1 MKRFLVFSAL
11 AITVLIIIGC
21 STTYKNLQP
30 SLPNLNNIQNG
41 TYRGEYSLPK
51 TPVSAVLDVTVQNHV
66 LTAIKII
73 EHKCSPI
80 GKKAESII
88 DRVIERQSLDVD
100 AVSGATGSSKTILMA
115 VENALQ

>member
-1 MKRFLVFSAL
+1 MPASP
-11 AITVLIIIGC
+11 T
-21 STTYKNLQP
+21 
-30 SLPNLNNIQNG
+30 LPNLSNIQNG
-41 TYRGEYSLPK
+41 VYHGEYSLPK

-80 GKKAESII
+80 GKKAESTV

-100 AVSGATGSSKTILMA
+100 AASGK
-115 VENALQ
+115 V